1 MFHRLK
7 AQATTNDAQTRR
19 TSRTSWRD
27 KILLGALSLALGK
40 MGWTACRQIIND
52 TPNPDTT
59 PCKARGMDEPLSAP
73 AFTMDFASPD
83 PLHVCYNAPL
93 AIYTGCN
100 PNSTVPGL
108 IISRN
113 YSGPCPG
120 GAYTVSNRRSV
131 TYTSATEYTCDGY
144 GNRVSS

>member
-7 AQATTNDAQTRR
+7 AQATDEAQTRS

-27 KILLGALSLALGK
+27 KILLGTMTLVLGK
-40 MGWTACRQIIND
+40 MGWTACQQIIND
-52 TPNPDTT
+52 TPNTATT
-59 PCKARGMDEPLSAP
+59 TCKPRGMDEPLSAP

-93 AIYTGCN
+93 AIYTGCD
-100 PNSTVPGL
+100 STTTVSGVV
-108 IISRN
+108 ITRN

-120 GAYTVSNRRSV
+120 GAYTVSARTPTVFR
-131 TYTSATEYTCDGY
+131 SATEYTCDGY